1 MNTQITSAE
10 EILKAAQ
17 KILLEH
23 GASALNMRAVA
34 AACGVSV
41 GSIYNY
47 FPSKSALIGATIESV
62 WTEIFRPFTSRCYTS
77 FDDAATALLA
87 ALTDGEGRYPGIFFA
102 ARAFLRQRR
111 QSRRACAHGAA
122 FQRPAWKI
130 GGSAGKRHAHPRRR
144 FRRRP
149 VARELCA
156 LRDVAGH
163 FSADPSRRQQR
174 RALGDD
180 PQLYLLKRTRPSGF
194 ILNETEQS
202 SASAAERTFDT

>member
-62 WTEIFRPFTSRCYTS
+62 
-77 FDDAATALLA
+77 DAATALLA
-87 ALTDGEGRYPGIFFA
+87 ALADGEGRYPGFFSLHA
-102 ARAFLRQRR
+102 LSFASGDKAEGRARMAQ
-111 QSRRACAHGAA
+111 
-122 FQRPAWKI
+122 
-130 GGSAGKRHAHPRRR
+130 
-144 FRRRP
+144 
-149 VARELCA
+149 
-156 LRDVAGH
+156 H
-163 FSADPSRRQQR
+163 FSALHGKLVEALENDTRIRAGVFDGDLSRGSFARYVMSLAISQQIHP
-174 RALGDD
+174 G
-180 PQLYLLKRTRPSGF
+180 G
-194 ILNETEQS
+194 S
-202 SASAAERTFDT
+202 SAALLAMIRNCIY

>member
-87 ALTDGEGRYPGIFFA
+87 ALTDGEGRYPGFFSLRIRA
-102 ARAFLRQRR
+102 GVFDGDLSRGSFARYVMSLAISQ
-111 QSRRACAHGAA
+111 QIH
-122 FQRPAWKI
+122 P
-130 GGSAGKRHAHPRRR
+130 GGS
-144 FRRRP
+144 
-149 VARELCA
+149 
-156 LRDVAGH
+156 
-163 FSADPSRRQQR
+163 
-174 RALGDD
+174 
-180 PQLYLLKRTRPSGF
+180 
-194 ILNETEQS
+194 
-202 SASAAERTFDT
+202 SAALLAMIRNSIY

>member
-77 FDDAATALLA
+77 FNDAASALLA
-87 ALTDGEGRYPGIFFA
+87 ALTDGEGRYPGFFSLHA
-102 ARAFLRQRR
+102 LSFASGDKAEGRARMAQ
-111 QSRRACAHGAA
+111 
-122 FQRPAWKI
+122 
-130 GGSAGKRHAHPRRR
+130 
-144 FRRRP
+144 
-149 VARELCA
+149 
-156 LRDVAGH
+156 H
-163 FSADPSRRQQR
+163 FSALHGKLVEALENDTRIRTGVFDGDLSRGSFARYVMSLAISQQIHP
-174 RALGDD
+174 G
-180 PQLYLLKRTRPSGF
+180 G
-194 ILNETEQS
+194 S
-202 SASAAERTFDT
+202 SAALLAMIRNCIY

>member
-87 ALTDGEGRYPGIFFA
+87 ALADGEGRYPGFFSLHA
-102 ARAFLRQRR
+102 LSFASGDKAEGRARMADRKLVGTAVV
-111 QSRRACAHGAA
+111 ACLSLEDRLA
-122 FQRPAWKI
+122 R
-130 GGSAGKRHAHPRRR
+130 SVE
-144 FRRRP
+144 P
-149 VARELCA
+149 VAGARSLG
-156 LRDVAGH
+156 RY
-163 FSADPSRRQQR
+163 RQ
-174 RALGDD
+174 
-180 PQLYLLKRTRPSGF
+180 
-194 ILNETEQS
+194 
-202 SASAAERTFDT
+202 

>member
-87 ALTDGEGRYPGIFFA
+87 ALADGEGRYPGFFSLHA
-102 ARAFLRQRR
+102 LSFASGDKAEGRARMAQ
-111 QSRRACAHGAA
+111 
-122 FQRPAWKI
+122 
-130 GGSAGKRHAHPRRR
+130 
-144 FRRRP
+144 
-149 VARELCA
+149 
-156 LRDVAGH
+156 H
-163 FSADPSRRQQR
+163 FSALHGKLVEALENDTRIRAGVFYGDLSRGSFARYVMSLAISQQIHP
-174 RALGDD
+174 G
-180 PQLYLLKRTRPSGF
+180 G
-194 ILNETEQS
+194 S
-202 SASAAERTFDT
+202 SAALLAMIRNCIY

>member
-87 ALTDGEGRYPGIFFA
+87 ALADGEGRYPGFFRCTRFPSPA
-102 ARAFLRQRR
+102 ATKPKDARAWRSISAPCTENWWKRWKTT
-111 QSRRACAHGAA
+111 RASAPA
-122 FQRPAWKI
+122 FSTATCR
-130 GGSAGKRHAHPRRR
+130 AG
-144 FRRRP
+144 
-149 VARELCA
+149 A
-156 LRDVAGH
+156 LRA
-163 FSADPSRRQQR
+163 
-174 RALGDD
+174 
-180 PQLYLLKRTRPSGF
+180 T
-194 ILNETEQS
+194 
-202 SASAAERTFDT
+202 

>member
-47 FPSKSALIGATIESV
+47 FPSKSALIGATSESV

-87 ALTDGEGRYPGIFFA
+87 ALADGEGRYPGFFSLHA
-102 ARAFLRQRR
+102 LSFASGDKAEGRARMAQ
-111 QSRRACAHGAA
+111 
-122 FQRPAWKI
+122 
-130 GGSAGKRHAHPRRR
+130 
-144 FRRRP
+144 
-149 VARELCA
+149 
-156 LRDVAGH
+156 H
-163 FSADPSRRQQR
+163 FSALHGKLVEALENDTRIRAGVFDGDLSRGSFARYVMSLAISQQIHP
-174 RALGDD
+174 G
-180 PQLYLLKRTRPSGF
+180 G
-194 ILNETEQS
+194 S
-202 SASAAERTFDT
+202 SAALLAMIRNCIY

>member
-77 FDDAATALLA
+77 FGDAATALLA
-87 ALTDGEGRYPGIFFA
+87 ALADGEGRYPGFFSLHA
-102 ARAFLRQRR
+102 LSFASGDKAEGRARMAQ
-111 QSRRACAHGAA
+111 
-122 FQRPAWKI
+122 
-130 GGSAGKRHAHPRRR
+130 
-144 FRRRP
+144 
-149 VARELCA
+149 
-156 LRDVAGH
+156 H
-163 FSADPSRRQQR
+163 FSALHGKLVEALENDTRIRAGVFDGDLPRGSFARYVMSLAISQQIHP
-174 RALGDD
+174 G
-180 PQLYLLKRTRPSGF
+180 G
-194 ILNETEQS
+194 S
-202 SASAAERTFDT
+202 SAALLAMIRNCIY

>member
-87 ALTDGEGRYPGIFFA
+87 ALADGEGRYPGFFSLHA
-102 ARAFLRQRR
+102 VLRQWR

-122 FQRPAWKI
+122 FQRPARKI

-144 FRRRP
+144 FRWRP
-149 VARELCA
+149 VAREFCA
-156 LRDVAGH
+156 LRDVVGH

-174 RALGDD
+174 RASGDD
-180 PQLYLLKRTRPSGF
+180 PQLYLLKRTRSSGF

-202 SASAAERTFDT
+202 SASAAERTFDI

>member
-1 MNTQITSAE
+1 MAPARSTC
-10 EILKAAQ
+10 AQ
-17 KILLEH
+17 WRQP
-23 GASALNMRAVA
+23 A
-34 AACGVSV
+34 GVSV

-87 ALTDGEGRYPGIFFA
+87 ALADGEGRYPGFFSLHA
-102 ARAFLRQRR
+102 LSFASGDKAEGRARMAQHFTALHGKLVEALENDTRI
-111 QSRRACAHGAA
+111 RA
-122 FQRPAWKI
+122 RV
-130 GGSAGKRHAHPRRR
+130 

-202 SASAAERTFDT
+202 SASAAERTFDI

>member
-87 ALTDGEGRYPGIFFA
+87 ALADGEGRYPGFFSLHA
-102 ARAFLRQRR
+102 LSFASGDKAEGRARMAQ
-111 QSRRACAHGAA
+111 
-122 FQRPAWKI
+122 
-130 GGSAGKRHAHPRRR
+130 
-144 FRRRP
+144 
-149 VARELCA
+149 
-156 LRDVAGH
+156 H
-163 FSADPSRRQQR
+163 FSALHGKLVEALENDTRIRAGVFDGDLSRGSFACYVMSLAISQQIHP
-174 RALGDD
+174 G
-180 PQLYLLKRTRPSGF
+180 G
-194 ILNETEQS
+194 S
-202 SASAAERTFDT
+202 SAALLAMIRNCIY